1 MVPTDPTGWLFVAR
15 GMFNSKPPRHRL
27 VVEAAAHC
35 LQAPETIVQGQQLLA
50 FSLLELGETDSAL
63 AAFTKSVRLGNETD
77 WQMLVE
83 LGLNEAAGGG
93 DDHHHNN
100 DGDADDGK
108 TAGGAAAKE

>member
-1 MVPTDPTGWLFVAR
+1 MVPTDPAGWLFVAR

-35 LQAPETIVQGQQLLA
+35 LKAPETIVQGQQLLA

-83 LGLNEAAGGG
+83 LGLDDAAGE
-93 DDHHHNN
+93 DSSINDNN
-100 DGDADDGK
+100 N
-108 TAGGAAAKE
+108 AGNRKSTGQAAAKE